1 MKHGERG
8 LIKIFLII
16 VIGVILLAAFNID
29 VRAFFHNPVVEKV
42 TTVIWQVVHTVWT
55 VIGPYLHKV
64 WDLMLQYIW
73 TPVTNRLN
81 LTTEVA
87 TSTGVSL

>member
-1 MKHGERG
+1 MQNKNRG

-29 VRAFFHNPVVEKV
+29 VQGFFHKPAVEKV
-42 TTVIWQVVHTVWT
+42 TTMLWQIFHTVWT
-55 VIGPYLHKV
+55 AINPYLHKA
-64 WDLMLQYIW
+64 WGLMLQYIW

-87 TSTGVSL
+87 TSTSVSL